1 MRQPLRGRERGQA
14 LVEFALVLPLFM
26 LLLLAVFDFGRVV
39 WVNNMVQNAAREA
52 ARYAI
57 VHGGTATTDCPVGP
71 DYLGRTGDLAGCPAG
86 GSPSTDAA
94 KDVARGI
101 AIGATDLTISICYGL
116 GCSGD
121 THTET
126 NTRGTPVTV
135 VVATEVPLITGQ
147 LFRFVLGETAT
158 SFPIGASATML
169 VNT

>member
-1 MRQPLRGRERGQA
+1 MQHLLRRRERGQA
-14 LVEFALVLPLFM
+14 LVEFALVFPLFM
-26 LLLLAVFDFGRVV
+26 LLLLAVFDFGRVI
-39 WVNNMVQNAAREA
+39 WVHNMVQNAAREA

-57 VHGGTATTDCPVGP
+57 VHGGTATTECPVGP
-71 DYLGRTGDLAGCPAG
+71 DYLGRTGGGAGCPTG

-101 AIGATDLTISICYGL
+101 AIGATDLTITICYGVN
-116 GCSGD
+116 CSGD

-135 VVATEVPLITGQ
+135 VVATDVPLITGQ
-147 LFRFVLGETAT
+147 LFRLVLGPTT
-158 SFPIGASATML
+158 TTFPLVSSATML